1 MPTVGHVAEGWFILI
16 FFVMNKGNTLIKAL
30 VFFVFLSSCSKDVIK
45 EEVLVE
51 EPMFSSSMSHSIERG
66 DYTEGIHHTIN
77 VITGMLDDDSVSR
90 SYSDVHDYVMNYMNE
105 NTTVPS
111 GYSIIMEE
119 YDLSFENLVN
129 SKLVDSEF
137 ITSSHAD
144 LLVQFHSDI
153 TNISDMDVAGAL
165 AVFDNLLDQLEV
177 DLEGI
182 GLTQEQAEYF
192 SFLLT
197 SMQTGAHGAMQVTIT
212 IGGISGDCVG
222 AALGAISLVAA
233 IVTAP
238 ATGGLSVWAYVGAIS
253 TGLGTGYSIA
263 NCFPL

>member
-1 MPTVGHVAEGWFILI
+1 
-16 FFVMNKGNTLIKAL
+16 
-30 VFFVFLSSCSKDVIK
+30 
-45 EEVLVE
+45 
-51 EPMFSSSMSHSIERG
+51 
-66 DYTEGIHHTIN
+66 
-77 VITGMLDDDSVSR
+77 
-90 SYSDVHDYVMNYMNE
+90 MNYMNE

-144 LLVQFHSDI
+144 LLVQFHSDV
-153 TNISDMDVAGAL
+153 TNISDMDEAGAL

-197 SMQTGAHGAMQVTIT
+197 SMQTGAHGAMQVRNHW
-212 IGGISGDCVG
+212 
-222 AALGAISLVAA
+222 
-233 IVTAP
+233 
-238 ATGGLSVWAYVGAIS
+238 GLCWCS
-253 TGLGTGYSIA
+253 TRC
-263 NCFPL
+263 N